1 MVLALVRYRNSSYH
15 SSCHAHVEK
24 GDNRV
29 VLASIVSFIPA
40 GVSMADSDTFL
51 FTSESVGEGHP
62 GKCASIW
69 VGLAPI
75 NSLNTY
81 LRLHN

>member
-1 MVLALVRYRNSSYH
+1 M
-15 SSCHAHVEK
+15 EK

-40 GVSMADSDTFL
+40 GVRMAESDTFL

-75 NSLNTY
+75 NSLN
-81 LRLHN
+81 RLLEIA